1 MSFRRRRLR
10 PAATRIA
17 LVKKYLASNLTLKAF
32 CQREKLAYSTF
43 LSWLRKY
50 RAAQSDSP
58 RSSGTASGFV
68 PLQVQ
73 LPSPA
78 FCTLEYP
85 NGVLIHFSS
94 AVDAQVLAPLLGVL
108 GEKP

>member
-1 MSFRRRRLR
+1 MSFRRRQLR

-17 LVKKYLASNLTLKAF
+17 IVKKYLASNLTLKAF

-50 RAAQSDSP
+50 RAAQPGSP
-58 RSSGTASGFV
+58 RSSDTDSGFV
-68 PLQVQ
+68 PLHVQ

-94 AVDAQVLAPLLGVL
+94 AVDAKFLAPLLRAA